1 MSPAAHSGLLAEGV
15 IGHHDVLELLAG
27 EAAHPAHAYLFVGP
41 GSVGKAA
48 VARRFAALLLCGDD
62 PSCQR
67 RVLADIHPDLIM
79 VEPDGRTALGVERAR
94 ETVARAVLFPVESKY
109 KVFLFEE
116 AGAMNDEAANA
127 LLKTLE
133 EPTAS
138 TIFILIAE
146 SENDLPATVA
156 SRSRTV
162 LFGRVSE
169 DEIVEALAERGVSE
183 DQGRRVAVAAGGR
196 PGLALL
202 LATRPE
208 VAVFRSAW
216 LSVPLRL
223 TSHPGD
229 AIRLAEAMVAAAE
242 PLLQGLGER
251 QEREF
256 AAAEIE
262 GRDVRVLKDRH
273 DRERRRAAAA
283 LHLSGLEILASW
295 YRDAA
300 VASFGGPVRN
310 RDVPGPELAGVG
322 ARDAVARAR
331 RVMLTADSLEVNQR
345 PELAFS
351 ALFADLG
358 ASA

>member
-1 MSPAAHSGLLAEGV
+1 MGEPFAGV
-15 IGHHDVLELLAG
+15 IGHHDVLELLAT
-27 EAAHPAHAYLFVGP
+27 EASNPAHAYLFVGP

-62 PSCQR
+62 EGCRR
-67 RVLADIHPDLIM
+67 RVIADLHPDLIV

-94 ETVARAVLFPVESKY
+94 ETVARAVLFPVEAKH

-138 TIFILIAE
+138 TIFVLVAE
-146 SENDLPATVA
+146 SEDDLPPTVA

-169 DEIVEALAERGVSE
+169 EEVVGALVARGVAV
-183 DQGRRVAVAAGGR
+183 DQASRVAVAAGGR

-208 VAVFRSAW
+208 VAAFRAAW
-216 LSVPLRL
+216 LSVPARL

-229 AIRLAEAMVAAAE
+229 AIRLAEAMVSAAE
-242 PLLQGLGER
+242 PLLAELGER
-251 QEREF
+251 QERELGL
-256 AAAEIE
+256 AEDE
-262 GRDVRVLKDRH
+262 GRDPRVVKDRH
-273 DRERRRAAAA
+273 ERERRRAAAA

-358 ASA
+358 AST

>member
-1 MSPAAHSGLLAEGV
+1 MVKGFEGV
-15 IGHHDVLELLAG
+15 IGHHHVVELLAA
-27 EAAHPAHAYLFVGP
+27 EAANPTHAYLFVGP
-41 GSVGKAA
+41 ASVGKAA

-62 PSCQR
+62 PECRR
-67 RVLADIHPDLIM
+67 RVLADLHPDLM
-79 VEPDGRTALGVERAR
+79 SVEPDGRTALGVERAR
-94 ETVARAVLFPVESKY
+94 DTVARAVLTPVEADR

-116 AGAMNDEAANA
+116 AGAINDEAANA

-138 TIFILIAE
+138 TIFILVAE
-146 SENDLPATVA
+146 SEDDLPLTVS

-169 DEIVEALAERGVSE
+169 DEIVAALAERGIAD
-183 DQGRRVAVAAGGR
+183 DQARRAAVAAGGR

-208 VAVFRSAW
+208 VAAFRAAW
-216 LSVPLRL
+216 LSVPSRL
-223 TSHPGD
+223 TSQPGD
-229 AIRLAEAMVAAAE
+229 AIRLAEAMVAAAD
-242 PLLQGLGER
+242 PLLEGLAER
-251 QEREF
+251 QEHELGV
-256 AAAEIE
+256 ADNE
-262 GRDVRVLKDRH
+262 GRDLRVIRDRH
-273 DRERRRAAAA
+273 ERERRRAAAA
-283 LHLSGLEILASW
+283 LHLSGLEILATW

-310 RDVPGPELAGVG
+310 RDVPGTDLAGIG
-322 ARDAVARAR
+322 AREAVASAR
-331 RVMLTADSLEVNQR
+331 RVMVTADSLELNQR

-351 ALFADLG
+351 ALFAELG